1 MLDLLVFGGYLAA
14 LLAIGRLTSRRIG
27 SAEDFHLCGRSLT
40 RLPAAL
46 GLAATEF
53 SGSGLVGGAGLAY
66 AIGVSG
72 AYWNLAAV
80 PAWLIIG
87 FTIAPRL
94 RRMTLDTVPGYL
106 GARYG
111 MPSRRLVA
119 LLQIVESVVFT
130 AVQIMVSA
138 IAVAALFPVNVAV
151 ASLLVTAAFVA
162 YTAMGGLWAVV
173 WTDVLQYVI
182 LMTGILVGL
191 PLALDHVGG
200 IAGLRTALP
209 PDHFDI
215 GRLGVMEPL
224 AWMALCL
231 YSYSTDQTYMQRV
244 FATRD
249 PRVARFA
256 YVYTGINYLIFG
268 ACVAGMGMV
277 AAVLLPGLPN
287 PDEALPRLIADVL
300 PRGLR
305 GFFLTAILA
314 TTMSTASAWLA
325 AGASLVVQ
333 DGYEPL
339 VAGRLDE
346 RRLLCVSRLTIVMLA
361 ALALTV
367 ALSFPGVVDAVVF
380 STLVAPAAVFV
391 PMMLGLYWK
400 RPTGTAGFSAL
411 LAAALAGVLSQ
422 ALWYRSAPGWLGAVH
437 PLFLGPAAG
446 LSMLLAIVALRTVS
460 RGATDGGATAAGGT
474 EGRS

>member
-1 MLDLLVFGGYLAA
+1 MLDLVVFGGYLAA
-14 LLAIGRLTSRRIG
+14 LLTIGRLTSRRIG
-27 SAEDFHLCGRSLT
+27 TAEDFHLCGRSLT

-53 SGSGLVGGAGLAY
+53 SGSGLIGGAGLAY

-72 AYWNLAAV
+72 AYWNLTAV
-80 PAWLIIG
+80 PAWLLIG
-87 FTIAPRL
+87 VTIAPRL

-106 GARYG
+106 GRRYG
-111 MPSRRLVA
+111 MASRRLVA
-119 LLQIVESVVFT
+119 LLQLIESIVFT

-138 IAVAALFPVNVAV
+138 IAISALFPVDVTL
-151 ASLLVTAAFVA
+151 ASVLVTAAFVA

-191 PLALDHVGG
+191 PLALSHVGG
-200 IAGLRTALP
+200 IAGLQASLP
-209 PDHFDI
+209 PEHFDA

-224 AWMALCL
+224 AWMALCV

-249 PRVARFA
+249 AKVARFA
-256 YVYTGINYLIFG
+256 YIYTGVNYLIFG

-277 AAVLLPGLPN
+277 ASVLLPGLPN
-287 PDEALPRLIADVL
+287 QDEALPRLIADVL

-325 AGASLVVQ
+325 AGSSLVVQ

-339 VAGRLDE
+339 LAGRLDE
-346 RRLLCVSRLTIVMLA
+346 RRLLRVSRMTTVGLA
-361 ALALTV
+361 ALALLV
-367 ALSFPGVVDAVVF
+367 ALTFPGVVGAVVF

-400 RPTGTAGFSAL
+400 RPTAAAGFSSL
-411 LAAALAGVLSQ
+411 VTAALVGVLSQ
-422 ALWYRSAPGWLGAVH
+422 VLWYRTAPGWLGAIH

-446 LSMLLAIVALRTVS
+446 LAVFLLVAGVVGNR
-460 RGATDGGATAAGGT
+460 
-474 EGRS
+474 RSS

>member
-1 MLDLLVFGGYLAA
+1 
-14 LLAIGRLTSRRIG
+14 
-27 SAEDFHLCGRSLT
+27 
-40 RLPAAL
+40 
-46 GLAATEF
+46 
-53 SGSGLVGGAGLAY
+53 
-66 AIGVSG
+66 
-72 AYWNLAAV
+72 
-80 PAWLIIG
+80 
-87 FTIAPRL
+87 
-94 RRMTLDTVPGYL
+94 MTLDTVPGYL
-106 GARYG
+106 GRRYG
-111 MPSRRLVA
+111 MASRRLVA
-119 LLQIVESVVFT
+119 LLQLIESIVFT

-138 IAVAALFPVNVAV
+138 IAISALFPVDVTL
-151 ASLLVTAAFVA
+151 ASVLVTAAFVA

-191 PLALDHVGG
+191 PLALSHVGG
-200 IAGLRTALP
+200 IAGLQASLP
-209 PDHFDI
+209 PEHFDA

-224 AWMALCL
+224 AWMALCV

-249 PRVARFA
+249 AKVARFA
-256 YVYTGINYLIFG
+256 YIYTGVNYLIFG

-277 AAVLLPGLPN
+277 ASVLLPGLPN
-287 PDEALPRLIADVL
+287 QDEALPRLIADVL

-325 AGASLVVQ
+325 AGSSLVVQ

-339 VAGRLDE
+339 LAGRLDE
-346 RRLLCVSRLTIVMLA
+346 RRLLRVSRMTTVGLA
-361 ALALTV
+361 ALALLV
-367 ALSFPGVVDAVVF
+367 ALTFPGVVSAVVF

-400 RPTGTAGFSAL
+400 RPTAAAGFSSL
-411 LAAALAGVLSQ
+411 VTAALVGVLSQ
-422 ALWYRSAPGWLGAVH
+422 VLWYRTAPGWLGAIH

-446 LSMLLAIVALRTVS
+446 LAVFLLVAGV
-460 RGATDGGATAAGGT
+460 AGNR
-474 EGRS
+474 RSS